1 MGIQWFVKRTC
12 SRQCLSGLDGGQVVI
27 RTTCP
32 DHGLREDE
40 SADIDA
46 LELWVIDH
54 AQFV

>member
-1 MGIQWFVKRTC
+1 
-12 SRQCLSGLDGGQVVI
+12 
-27 RTTCP
+27 
-32 DHGLREDE
+32 GLREDE